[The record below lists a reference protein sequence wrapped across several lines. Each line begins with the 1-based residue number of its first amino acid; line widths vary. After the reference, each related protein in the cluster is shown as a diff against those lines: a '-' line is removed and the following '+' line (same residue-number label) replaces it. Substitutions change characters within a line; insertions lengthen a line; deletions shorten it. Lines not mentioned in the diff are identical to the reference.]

1 MNAECPGVNASIIV
15 ATRNRAGSLER
26 LLVSLD
32 SMEIP
37 DAMQVEAVV
46 VDNGSTDETGSLLRN
61 EQAKSRQFSLRV
73 FQERQRGKARAV
85 NLGLRHAKGRL
96 ILFVDDD
103 VVVDRAWLTGHSEC
117 HLKMPFD
124 AVQGRVLPGVD
135 PEGRPA
141 DASMVREYNIPIID
155 YGDEIREIR
164 GSTGTNMSLKRTVFE
179 KVGYFDVRLGPGA
192 AGFSEDTEYSM
203 RIRKAGFKV
212 GYAPNAVVHHELNP
226 DRYGTTY
233 NRMAQ
238 YRKGLSRSIYRRDSI
253 VLNVLPNL
261 FANCVR
267 WALYHL
273 LGRSQKAYK
282 TEGRIVKY
290 WGYLVGRLLL
300 AIGKESRIQI
310 VKR

>member
-1 MNAECPGVNASIIV
+1 MNAESPGLNASIIV
-15 ATRNRAGSLER
+15 ATLNRAGSLKR
-26 LLVSLD
+26 LLMSLD

-37 DAMQVEAVV
+37 DAMQVEAVII
-46 VDNGSTDETGSLLRN
+46 DNGSTDETSSLLRN
-61 EQAKSRQFSLRV
+61 EQAKYRKFSLKV
-73 FQERQRGKARAV
+73 LQERQRGKARAV
-85 NLGLRHAKGRL
+85 NLGLRHAQGRL

-103 VVVDRAWLTGHSEC
+103 VVVDRAWLTGHCEC
-117 HLKMPFD
+117 HVKSPFD
-124 AVQGRVLPGVD
+124 AVQGRVLPGAD
-135 PEGRPA
+135 PEGRLA
-141 DASMVREYNIPIID
+141 VAGLVREYNIPIID

-164 GSTGTNMSLKRTVFE
+164 GSTGTNMSLKRAVFE
-179 KVGYFDVRLGPGA
+179 KIGYFDVRLGPGA

-203 RIRKAGFKV
+203 RIRKAGFKI
-212 GYAPNAVVHHELNP
+212 GYAPHAIVHHELNA

-267 WALYHL
+267 WALYRL
-273 LGRSQKAYK
+273 LGRRRKAYK

-290 WGYLVGRLLL
+290 WGYLVGRLLR
-300 AIGKESRIQI
+300 ATGKESRIQI
-310 VKR
+310 VK